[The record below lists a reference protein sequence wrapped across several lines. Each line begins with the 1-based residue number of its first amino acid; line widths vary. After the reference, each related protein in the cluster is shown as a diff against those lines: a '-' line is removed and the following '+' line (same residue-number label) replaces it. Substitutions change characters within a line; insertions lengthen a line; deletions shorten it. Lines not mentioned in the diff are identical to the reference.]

1 MIKFQND
8 HVRRL
13 RPEDS
18 GRSQPSIAYMGYRTE
33 APEYAVT
40 VLTCGETL
48 IIEPSGRRWGRV
60 DRNLDGSTRT
70 LPSDD
75 EFEFFYPSAEIII
88 DFAESQGLIT
98 SWVGTPLS
106 EKGVDEM
113 GVRALSGEPDPEP
126 EACGELA
133 ASPGV
138 ASVVSR
144 PLCVSSWLMG
154 ATAGSRHDSSSA
166 TTTVIYL

>member
-1 MIKFQND
+1 
-8 HVRRL
+8 
-13 RPEDS
+13 
-18 GRSQPSIAYMGYRTE
+18 MGYRTE

-88 DFAESQGLIT
+88 DFAESQGLLT

-106 EKGVDEM
+106 EKEVDEM

-126 EACGELA
+126 GASGELA

-138 ASVVSR
+138 TSVVSR

-154 ATAGSRHDSSSA
+154 ATDGSRHDSCSA